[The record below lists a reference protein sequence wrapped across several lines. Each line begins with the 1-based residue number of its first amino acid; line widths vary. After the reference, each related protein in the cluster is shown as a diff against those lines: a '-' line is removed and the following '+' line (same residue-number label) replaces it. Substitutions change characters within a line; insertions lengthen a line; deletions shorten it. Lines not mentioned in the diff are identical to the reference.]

1 MQRDYINGEQDDVV
15 LFIGKEVERTPAYDM
30 ETLFVVGVHNVD
42 ILANLATRNLC
53 KHIFCGANHSFNPN
67 KDMLTNGKDL
77 FDTVEPWD
85 EMITG
90 LLEKDFLVS
99 LDFDVKDIQTVLE
112 MRCNENDGFIPQV
125 SVKMPYIQLLNYN
138 AMLKIDDTDF
148 KVSNPGVWCHRVH
161 NLMDPDKFTSW
172 KAYGNDKPL

>member
-1 MQRDYINGEQDDVV
+1 M
-15 LFIGKEVERTPAYDM
+15 
-30 ETLFVVGVHNVD
+30 
-42 ILANLATRNLC
+42 
-53 KHIFCGANHSFNPN
+53 
-67 KDMLTNGKDL
+67 